1 MDVDES
7 TVRDKGEGAVLAAA
21 RRLGDERLA
30 FVLAGL
36 PDAVVAATA
45 DERIVFAN
53 DLAAELFGYE
63 PGELLGRPIEELWP
77 ERVRE
82 RYVQNMRLYF
92 ATEHPLRFT
101 DLAHGR
107 RSNGS
112 EFVGEMSWGIV
123 TTAIGPVLFAIG
135 RDVSA
140 QRRRARQS
148 AAVAALGER
157 ALAGAGIR
165 ELAEQA
171 VDVMRGTLQ
180 LERVAVRGL
189 APPVVLAAWGA
200 APVPSVVSVPIRTT
214 VEVIGTIELAPG
226 LDDVDLAFVRAT
238 ANILGMAAARLRDEE
253 RMRHEAF
260 HDPLTGLANRALLA
274 DRLGQALARSGRGGT
289 TAVLVVDLD
298 GFKHVNDTH
307 GHAAGD
313 AVLAGVAGRLAA
325 AVRPADTV
333 ARVGGDEFVVLC
345 QDLDE
350 AAARALAARL
360 EAVVGAPNTVAGV
373 AHVLTASIGIAHVA
387 DVATTPERLLAAADE
402 AAYRAK
408 AQGGGRSVAAPPL
421 R

>member
-7 TVRDKGEGAVLAAA
+7 TLRDEGEGAVLAAA

-63 PGELLGRPIEELWP
+63 PDELLGRPIEELWP

-82 RYVQNMRLYF
+82 RYVHNMRLYF

-101 DLAHGR
+101 DLAHGLR
-107 RSNGS
+107 NDGS

-157 ALAGAGIR
+157 ALAGAGVR

-171 VDVMRGTLQ
+171 VDLMRGTLQ
-180 LERVAVRGL
+180 LERVAVRGF

-214 VEVIGTIELAPG
+214 TEVIGTIELAPG

-260 HDPLTGLANRALLA
+260 HDPLTGLANRTLLA

-289 TAVLVVDLD
+289 TAVLAVDLD

-313 AVLAGVAGRLAA
+313 AVLAAVAARLAA

-360 EAVVGAPNTVAGV
+360 EAVVGAPHTVAGV
-373 AHVLTASIGIAHVA
+373 EHVLGASIGIAHVA
-387 DVATTPERLLAAADE
+387 EVATTPERLLAAADE

-408 AQGGGRSVAAPPL
+408 AQGGGRSAVAPPL
-421 R
+421 A